1 MASLTRSALFLLL
14 LLPACGDADDHENDA
29 DMAGV
34 GAACEDD
41 MACEA
46 YEEADETGGAELVC
60 LTQFAGGYCGLSGCT
75 ENVDCPDGSTCV
87 VHTDGVNYC
96 FRSCVDKA
104 ECNAHRPA
112 EAESNCSA
120 NITYVDADTSG
131 KACVPPS
138 SGL

>member
-1 MASLTRSALFLLL
+1 MAKLTRSALFLFL
-14 LLPACGDADDHENDA
+14 LLPACGGEDDHENEA

-34 GAACEDD
+34 GAACDND

-46 YEEADETGGAELVC
+46 YQEAEDTGGAELVC
-60 LTQFAGGYCGLSGCT
+60 LSQFAGGYCGLSDCT
-75 ENVDCPDGSTCV
+75 QDADCPDGSACV
-87 VHTDGVNYC
+87 AHSDGVNYC

-112 EAESNCSA
+112 EFESNCSA
-120 NITYVDADTSG
+120 NISYVESDTSG

-138 SGL
+138 SGA